1 MKRSDS
7 PATSGDGDVED
18 GAQQL
23 PSGEDT
29 DAVANEAEDD
39 PTGRY
44 LLLLLLLC
52 ASLVLFHVSMA
63 LWLECNSYI

>member
-29 DAVANEAEDD
+29 DAVADEAEDD
-39 PTGRY
+39 PTGMY
-44 LLLLLLLC
+44 CYCYCYC
-52 ASLVLFHVSMA
+52 APPLFSSMF
-63 LWLECNSYI
+63 LWHFG